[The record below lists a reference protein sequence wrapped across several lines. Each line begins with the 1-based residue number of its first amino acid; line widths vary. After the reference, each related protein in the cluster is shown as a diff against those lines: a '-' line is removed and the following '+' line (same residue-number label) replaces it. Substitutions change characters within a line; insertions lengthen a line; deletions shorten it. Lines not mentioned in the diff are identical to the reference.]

1 MGKGAPPAATGAMQD
16 NGSNRRT
23 RSHFEA
29 CEEEMS
35 KSGAWALDMQIAEL
49 EAQFDDQIKRKLPS
63 KENENNQHTEFTHES
78 GEVHDLWTVGDWK
91 NFFARDVT
99 SR

>member
-1 MGKGAPPAATGAMQD
+1 
-16 NGSNRRT
+16 
-23 RSHFEA
+23 
-29 CEEEMS
+29 MS

-63 KENENNQHTEFTHES
+63 KENENNQHAKSTHES
-78 GEVHDLWTVGDWK
+78 SEVHDLWTVWDWK
-91 NFFARDVT
+91 DFFTRDVT